1 MSDTKSPFPPEVVER
16 AIDAGMKAFD
26 DAPTDMSLS
35 HDEQERAWRRARF
48 NAEFSVIADYLR
60 SEEARERAKSA
71 LFELDA
77 RGEGDGYG
85 NQVDAVIAAL
95 LGELA

>member
-1 MSDTKSPFPPEVVER
+1 MADRSSPFPPEVVER

-35 HDEQERAWRRARF
+35 HDEQERAWWRARF

-60 SEEARERAKSA
+60 SEEVRERGNTGIRAGA
-71 LFELDA
+71 CITYRRAELA
-77 RGEGDGYG
+77 F
-85 NQVDAVIAAL
+85 DAVIAAL